1 MRTAGG
7 WICRISSLNETPD
20 KISLKTKRNRGQ
32 QNLTGKKSGKTLA
45 TILPTILMNLISNVN
60 TNLVVC
66 LSLVDGYKSFNWI
79 SHGWKSNPPFVR
91 IIPHIVYSWIYGSI
105 ITISNYQSDRVQHAQ
120 YILTIQLN
128 DFTAKLRL
136 SIISL
141 ENQRFIFSFFY
152 RLFFSDLGDACL
164 VCQGSTRV

>member
-105 ITISNYQSDRVQHAQ
+105 ITISNFQSDRVQHAQ

-128 DFTAKLRL
+128 CASPNKKFR
-136 SIISL
+136 
-141 ENQRFIFSFFY
+141 
-152 RLFFSDLGDACL
+152 
-164 VCQGSTRV
+164 